1 MINAKIREF
10 ENDIINYAN
19 LCEDVPNEAKYLV
32 FKDILQQIKEEANRH
47 VIAEREQMKLAK
59 ERESED
65 HEQSA

>member
-19 LCEDVPNEAKYLV
+19 LCEDVPIEAKYLV
-32 FKDILQQIKEEANRH
+32 FKVILQQIKEEANRH

-65 HEQSA
+65 HE

>member
-19 LCEDVPNEAKYLV
+19 LCEDVPIEAKYLV
-32 FKDILQQIKEEANRH
+32 FKDILQQIKEETNRH

>member
-19 LCEDVPNEAKYLV
+19 LCEDVPIEAKYLV

-59 ERESED
+59 ERESEN

>member
-19 LCEDVPNEAKYLV
+19 LCEDVPIEAKYLV

-47 VIAEREQMKLAK
+47 VIAERDQMKLAK

>member
-19 LCEDVPNEAKYLV
+19 LCEDVPIEAKYLV

-65 HEQSA
+65 HERSA